1 MTDFGEDDFFVASL
15 KGVIAKINP
24 SARVIDITHRLPSF
38 DIKAGSF
45 ILFSCYK
52 YFPARTIFLV
62 VIDPGVGTTRKL
74 LLAETD
80 NYFFIAPDNAVL
92 SLVLEEEGIKQL
104 RYITNQNYFL
114 PEISRTFEG
123 RDKMAPVAAWLS
135 KGICSE
141 EFGPGATL
149 YKKFTAEKPQLKRDE
164 ITGHILHIDKFGNLI
179 TNISGGMLELLQKK
193 TGKKFFRLSVKDRE
207 INSFERSYSSVKK
220 GELIF
225 LVGSVGLI
233 EIAAKESSAARKLK
247 IKSGDKV
254 RILVRSTNA
263 IVSVSSRG
271 AKRRGDPPLRA

>member
-62 VIDPGVGTTRKL
+62 VIDPGVGTSRKL

-92 SLVLEEEGIKQL
+92 SLVLEEERIKQL
-104 RYITNQNYFL
+104 RHVTNQSYFL
-114 PEISRTFEG
+114 PEVSRTFEG

-135 KGICSE
+135 KGISSE
-141 EFGPGATL
+141 EFGPRATS
-149 YKKFTAEKPQLKRDE
+149 YKKFTAEKPQIKRDK

-179 TNISGGMLELLQKK
+179 TNIPSGMLELLQKK
-193 TGKKFFRLSVKDRE
+193 TGKKTLCLSVKDRK
-207 INSFERSYSSVKK
+207 INSFEQSYSSVKK
-220 GELIF
+220 GELLF
-225 LVGSVGLI
+225 LVGSLGFV

-247 IKSGDKV
+247 IKSCDKGK
-254 RILVRSTNA
+254 
-263 IVSVSSRG
+263 IVVKVASSKSKKASVTV
-271 AKRRGDPPLRA
+271 